1 MGIRNLVTLAVLCV
15 AFQTASAESTVPDAV
30 TASLGR
36 LVPGLAPSSIRP
48 TPVKGLYEVAYG
60 PEFIYISEDGR
71 YVLRGDLL
79 EPAAQR
85 NLTEERRSAARL
97 TVIEGLGEDSM
108 VVFKPKTTKHT
119 VSVFTDIDCPYCR
132 KFHQEVGE
140 LNKSGVKVRYLA
152 FPRSG
157 QGSRAYEKT
166 VSVWCSKDRS
176 SAMTEAK
183 AGKEVPKK
191 ECDNPVNDHFQAGRS
206 VGVTGT
212 PAIVMDDGQLVPG
225 YVPAKRLV
233 KALEGN
239 QQ

>member
-1 MGIRNLVTLAVLCV
+1 MGTRNLVTLAVFCV
-15 AFQTASAESTVPDAV
+15 AFQTVSAESTVPDAV
-30 TASLGR
+30 KASLGE
-36 LVPGLAPSSIRP
+36 LVPELAPSSIRP
-48 TPVKGLYEVAYG
+48 SPVNGLYEVAYG
-60 PEFIYISEDGR
+60 PNLLYISGDGR

-79 EPAAQR
+79 EPGAGR
-85 NLTEERRSAARL
+85 NLTEERRSAARIK
-97 TVIEGLGEDSM
+97 VIEALGEDSM
-108 VVFKPKTTKHT
+108 VVFEPESTKHT

-157 QGSRAYEKT
+157 QGSRGYEKA
-166 VSVWCSKDRS
+166 VSVWCAKDRS
-176 SAMTEAK
+176 SAMTDAK
-183 AGKEVPKK
+183 AGKEIPKK
-191 ECDNPVNDHFQAGRS
+191 DCDNPIADHFQAGRS

-212 PAIVMDDGQLVPG
+212 PAIVLDDGQLVPG

-233 KALEGN
+233 KALQAN